1 MAGLEMR
8 FSRSSPPG
16 TRRRS
21 PTHSAEP
28 PKHAKRPRRALRPVQ
43 LHRPLDT
50 TPCGPTTPAGGPS
63 MPATCVPSVLSVTG
77 WVLASRTVSLH
88 VGARTS
94 GRCQSTRRIIYTP
107 VAPPRQREA
116 PARPPRA
123 RRARAGGARG
133 ARGRE
138 CSFLESDIN
147 SPDRAF
153 RLISPPSKRQHDANA
168 ACRIATT
175 ETRVGAPTCT
185 HIDCSVASVQAPR
198 AIRPPDARRCRT
210 GVAMTHM
217 SPAQQLGAGCL

>member
-1 MAGLEMR
+1 
-8 FSRSSPPG
+8 
-16 TRRRS
+16 
-21 PTHSAEP
+21 
-28 PKHAKRPRRALRPVQ
+28 
-43 LHRPLDT
+43 
-50 TPCGPTTPAGGPS
+50 

-94 GRCQSTRRIIYTP
+94 GRCQSTRRRIYTP

-147 SPDRAF
+147 SLGHAGG
-153 RLISPPSKRQHDANA
+153 RLILPPLKTPTRRKRGMPPHRHDGDPCRSPDVHSHRLLG
-168 ACRIATT
+168 
-175 ETRVGAPTCT
+175 RVGPGSEGDSPAG
-185 HIDCSVASVQAPR
+185 
-198 AIRPPDARRCRT
+198 RPPMSHWRRHDTYVTSAAAWRRVPVEAQVVLARV
-210 GVAMTHM
+210 GVGV
-217 SPAQQLGAGCL
+217 SR